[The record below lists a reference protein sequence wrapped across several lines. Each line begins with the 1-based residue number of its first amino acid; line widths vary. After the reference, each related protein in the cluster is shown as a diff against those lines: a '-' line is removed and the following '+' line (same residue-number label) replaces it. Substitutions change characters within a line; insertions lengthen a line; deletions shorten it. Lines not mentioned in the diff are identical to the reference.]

1 MGTNQPI
8 SRKMLVL
15 VGPPGVGKKFCTLR
29 LNGDHPMDIEIIK
42 TVTTQPQRQIHDSL
56 FYNTVS
62 LEEFQ
67 QHVAAGQ
74 LLAHDEFAGYWYGI
88 ERTDAEAVLKQK
100 HGVVS
105 ATPLA
110 ADALRRSGYSTVI
123 AYLVP
128 ASRNLVETN
137 LQRKDEDPERL
148 TLIRQAS
155 AIFARLPES
164 AYDIVVQV
172 QSLVDAVKAL
182 EEKLSAYVQLH

>member
-1 MGTNQPI
+1 MGTNQTV

-15 VGPPGVGKKFCTLR
+15 VGPPGVGKQFCMLR
-29 LNGDHPMDIEIIK
+29 LNGNHPMDIDIIK

-67 QHVAAGQ
+67 QRVATGQ
-74 LLAHDEFAGYWYGI
+74 LLAHDEFAGHWYGV
-88 ERTDAEAVLKQK
+88 ERSDAEAVLKQK

-110 ADALRRSGYSTVI
+110 ADALRRSGYATVI

-128 ASRNLVETN
+128 ASKSLVETN
-137 LQRKDEDPERL
+137 LRQKHEAPERL
-148 TLIRQAS
+148 TLMRQAS
-155 AIFARLPES
+155 TIFGRLPES
-164 AYDIVVQV
+164 AYDIAVQV

-182 EEKLSAYVQLH
+182 EEKLRAYMELH

>member
-29 LNGDHPMDIEIIK
+29 LNGNHPMDIEIIK

-62 LEEFQ
+62 LAEFQ
-67 QHVAAGQ
+67 QRVAAGQ

-88 ERTDAEAVLKQK
+88 ERSDAEAVLKQK

-110 ADALRRSGYSTVI
+110 AETLRRSGYSTVI

-128 ASRNLVETN
+128 TSESLVETN
-137 LQRKDEDPERL
+137 LQRKHEDAERL
-148 TLIRQAS
+148 TLMRQAS
-155 AIFARLPES
+155 AIFAPLPES
-164 AYDIVVQV
+164 AYDMAIQV

-182 EEKLSAYVQLH
+182 EEKLRAYVELH